1 MSTAV
6 AMPPVEEPPAKSF
19 LQRFIGVFVSPV
31 ETFADIVRKPDW
43 IAPLAVLVVASVAT
57 VETMLAKIGAAA
69 IVRSSIAQSKQGA
82 QMSADQIQ
90 QAVDRG
96 AGITAIIMHVTGFL
110 AVPIVLLI
118 IAGIGMLIVSGVFGG
133 SVKFK
138 TAFSVTAYADL
149 VAVLG
154 ALMAIALILFG
165 DPERFNPQNPVPGNL
180 GFFLDPQTTSKPL
193 MALANSLDV
202 FTFWFMAL
210 LGIGFAK
217 AGSSEADR
225 RTLKPMSVFLTFF
238 GLWVIL
244 VLIKMGWAM
253 VTG

>member
-6 AMPPVEEPPAKSF
+6 AMPPAEEPPSKSF
-19 LQRFIGVFVSPV
+19 LQRFVGVFVSPG

-43 IAPLAVLVVASVAT
+43 IAPLVVLVLTTVAMM
-57 VETMLAKIGAAA
+57 ETMLGKIGVAA
-69 IVRSSIAQSKQGA
+69 IVRNAILQSKQGA

-90 QAVDRG
+90 QAVERG
-96 AGITAIIMHVTGFL
+96 GGITAIVMHITGVVV
-110 AVPIVLLI
+110 VPIVLLI
-118 IAGIGMLIVSGVFGG
+118 VAGIGMLIVSGIFGG

-149 VAVLG
+149 VAILG

-165 DPERFNPQNPVPGNL
+165 DPERFNPNNPVPGNL
-180 GFFLDPQTTSKPL
+180 GFFLDAQSTSKPL

-202 FTFWFMAL
+202 FTLWFMAL

-225 RTLKPMSVFLTFF
+225 RSLKPMSVFLTFL
-238 GLWVIL
+238 GLWLIL

-253 VTG
+253 LTA

>member
-6 AMPPVEEPPAKSF
+6 TMPPVEEPPSKSF
-19 LQRFIGVFVSPV
+19 LQRFIGVFVSPG

-43 IAPLAVLVVASVAT
+43 IAPLVVLVLAT
-57 VETMLAKIGAAA
+57 VAMMETMLAKIGAAA
-69 IVRSSIAQSKQGA
+69 IVRNAIAQSKQGG

-90 QAVDRG
+90 QAVEKG
-96 AGITAIIMHVTGFL
+96 AGITAIVMHVTGVVV
-110 AVPIVLLI
+110 VPIVLLI
-118 IAGIGMLIVSGVFGG
+118 IAGIGMLIVSGIFGG

-138 TAFSVTAYADL
+138 TALSVTAYANL
-149 VAVLG
+149 VSILG
-154 ALMAIALILFG
+154 ALMGIALILFG
-165 DPERFNPQNPVPGNL
+165 DPEHFNPQSPLPTNL
-180 GFFLDPQTTSKPL
+180 GFFLDAQTTSKPL
-193 MALANSLDV
+193 MAIANSLDV
-202 FTFWFMAL
+202 FTLWFMAL
-210 LGIGFAK
+210 LGVGFAK

-238 GLWVIL
+238 GLWLIL

>member
-6 AMPPVEEPPAKSF
+6 TMPPVEEPRSKSF
-19 LQRFIGVFVSPV
+19 LQRFIGVFVSPG
-31 ETFADIVRKPDW
+31 EAFADIVRKPGW
-43 IAPLAVLVVASVAT
+43 IAPLVLLVIAT
-57 VETMLAKIGAAA
+57 VAMMETMLAKIGVAA
-69 IVRSSIAQSKQGA
+69 IIRNSIAQSKQGA
-82 QMSADQIQ
+82 QMSPDQIQ

-118 IAGIGMLIVSGVFGG
+118 IAGIGMLVVSGIFGG
-133 SVKFK
+133 SVRFK
-138 TAFSVTAYADL
+138 TALSVTAYADL
-149 VAVLG
+149 VSILG
-154 ALMAIALILFG
+154 ALMGIALILFG
-165 DPERFNPQNPVPGNL
+165 DPERFNPQSPLPTNV
-180 GFFLDPQTTSKPL
+180 GFFLDAQSTSKPL
-193 MALANSLDV
+193 MALASSLDV
-202 FTFWFMAL
+202 FSLWFMAL

>member
-6 AMPPVEEPPAKSF
+6 AMPPVEEPPSKSF
-19 LQRFIGVFVSPV
+19 LERFIGVFVSPG

-43 IAPLAVLVVASVAT
+43 IAPLVVLVLAT
-57 VETMLAKIGAAA
+57 VAMMETMLAKIGVAA
-69 IVRSSIAQSKQGA
+69 IIRNSLAQSKQGA
-82 QMSADQIQ
+82 QMSPDQIQ
-90 QAVDRG
+90 QAVEKG

-118 IAGIGMLIVSGVFGG
+118 IAGIGMLIVSGIFGG

-138 TAFSVTAYADL
+138 TALSVAAYANL
-149 VAVLG
+149 VSILG
-154 ALMAIALILFG
+154 ALMGIALILFG
-165 DPERFNPQNPVPGNL
+165 DPEHFNPQSPLPTNL
-180 GFFLDPQTTSKPL
+180 GFFLDAQSTSKPL

-202 FTFWFMAL
+202 FTLWFMAL
-210 LGIGFAK
+210 LGVGFAK

>member
-1 MSTAV
+1 MSTDV
-6 AMPPVEEPPAKSF
+6 AMPPVAGPPSKSF
-19 LQRFIGVFVSPV
+19 LERFIGVFVSPG
-31 ETFADIVRKPDW
+31 ETFADIVRQPDW
-43 IAPLAVLVVASVAT
+43 IAPLVVLVVVTVAMM
-57 VETMLAKIGAAA
+57 ETMLAKIGVAA
-69 IVRSSIAQSKQGA
+69 IIRNSLAQSKQGA
-82 QMSADQIQ
+82 QMSPDQIQ
-90 QAVDRG
+90 QAVERG
-96 AGITAIIMHVTGFL
+96 AGLTATIMHVTGFL
-110 AVPIVLLI
+110 VVPIVLLI
-118 IAGIGMLIVSGVFGG
+118 IAGIGMLIVSGIFGG

-149 VAVLG
+149 VAILG
-154 ALMAIALILFG
+154 ALMGIALILFG
-165 DPERFNPQNPVPGNL
+165 DPERFNPQSPLPTNV
-180 GFFLDPQTTSKPL
+180 GFFLDAQTTSKPL

-202 FTFWFMAL
+202 ITLWFMAL

-225 RTLKPMSVFLTFF
+225 RTLKPTSVFLTFF

>member
-6 AMPPVEEPPAKSF
+6 AMPPVEEPPSKSF
-19 LQRFIGVFVSPV
+19 LQRFAGVFVSPG

-43 IAPLAVLVVASVAT
+43 IAPLVVLVIVTVAV
-57 VETMLAKIGAAA
+57 VETMLGKIGAAA
-69 IVRSSIAQSKQGA
+69 IVRNAIAQSKQGA

-90 QAVDRG
+90 QAVERG
-96 AGITAIIMHVTGFL
+96 AGFTAIIMHVTGFL

-118 IAGIGMLIVSGVFGG
+118 VAGIGMLIVSGIFGG

-138 TAFSVTAYADL
+138 TAFSVVAYADL
-149 VAVLG
+149 VSILG
-154 ALMAIALILFG
+154 ALMSLALILFG
-165 DPERFNPQNPVPGNL
+165 DTERFNPNNPVPGNL
-180 GFFLDPQTTSKPL
+180 GFFLDPQSTSKPL
-193 MALANSLDV
+193 LALANSLDV
-202 FTFWFMAL
+202 FTLWFMAL

-217 AGSSEADR
+217 AGSSVADR
-225 RTLKPMSVFLTFF
+225 RTLKPISVFLTFF
-238 GLWVIL
+238 GLWLIL

>member
-1 MSTAV
+1 MSTDV
-6 AMPPVEEPPAKSF
+6 AMPPIAEPPSKSF
-19 LQRFIGVFVSPV
+19 LERFIGVFVSPG

-43 IAPLAVLVVASVAT
+43 IAPVVVLIVAT
-57 VETMLAKIGAAA
+57 VAVMETMLAKIGAAA
-69 IVRSSIAQSKQGA
+69 IVRNSIAQSKQGA

-118 IAGIGMLIVSGVFGG
+118 IAGIGMLIVSGIFGG
-133 SVKFK
+133 SVKFT
-138 TAFSVTAYADL
+138 TALSVTAYANL
-149 VAVLG
+149 VSILG
-154 ALMAIALILFG
+154 ALMALALILFG
-165 DPERFNPQNPVPGNL
+165 DPEHFNPQSPVPGNL
-180 GFFLDPQTTSKPL
+180 GFFLDPQSTSKPL

-202 FTFWFMAL
+202 FTLWFMAL
-210 LGIGFAK
+210 LGVGFAK

-225 RTLKPMSVFLTFF
+225 RTLKPTSVFLTFF
-238 GLWVIL
+238 GLWLIL